1 MFLKRLVEL
10 SERPDYAPPPEG
22 YGPLAIRYLI
32 ELDGE
37 GRLLSPTPVD
47 TADPSRREARRGQTY
62 LAPALRR
69 GSAVRALLLA
79 DNATYVLGMSK
90 GPSER
95 ETRWAAS
102 CHQAFT
108 ELVSECAAATGD
120 PGAAAVDAFLNGGGL
135 QQLALDEAFDATANL
150 TFRVDGRLPFEAS
163 AIQRYWARRNE
174 PQENV
179 MQCVVCGERRP
190 ALERLQTVIKGIP
203 GGQSSGTAIISF
215 NESAYESYGLEAS
228 LNAPICAECAA
239 RSHHT
244 LNRLLRDEQH
254 RLIIG
259 GSILVCWTREP
270 TDVPFLEVLSQPTPE
285 DVRRLMLSPYG
296 VRAAPVEGNRFYAA
310 LLGASGGRAQIRSWL
325 DATVDEAQKNL
336 AKWFSRQRIVDR
348 WGAIDSHLGISE
360 LAMATVRVK
369 DALAPH
375 LVSTLFMA
383 ALGGHALAAD
393 VSLSVLR
400 RIRVGPDKTKR
411 ETEWVQHRHAA
422 MLKLAICSQRPEWE
436 DTMSQLDLTNTSP
449 AYLCGRL
456 LAELEEAQ
464 RRAIED
470 VGASIIDRY
479 YGTASSAPATVFG
492 TLLANAQS
500 HLAKLER
507 DNRGAYGGIQAAIE
521 DILAS
526 LDSFPTTLTLIDQ
539 SLFALGYYHQRAH
552 NRAQAIA
559 HKQEAQA

>member
-179 MQCVVCGERRP
+179 MQCMVCGERRP

-215 NESAYESYGLEAS
+215 NESAYRSYGLEAS

-254 RLIIG
+254 RLILG
-259 GSILVCWTREP
+259 QSILVCWTREP
-270 TDVPFLEVLSQPTPE
+270 VDVPFL
-285 DVRRLMLSPYG
+285 D
-296 VRAAPVEGNRFYAA
+296 
-310 LLGASGGRAQIRSWL
+310 
-325 DATVDEAQKNL
+325 
-336 AKWFSRQRIVDR
+336 
-348 WGAIDSHLGISE
+348 
-360 LAMATVRVK
+360 
-369 DALAPH
+369 
-375 LVSTLFMA
+375 
-383 ALGGHALAAD
+383 
-393 VSLSVLR
+393 
-400 RIRVGPDKTKR
+400 
-411 ETEWVQHRHAA
+411 
-422 MLKLAICSQRPEWE
+422 
-436 DTMSQLDLTNTSP
+436 
-449 AYLCGRL
+449 L
-456 LAELEEAQ
+456 LAQ
-464 RRAIED
+464 
-470 VGASIIDRY
+470 
-479 YGTASSAPATVFG
+479 P
-492 TLLANAQS
+492 
-500 HLAKLER
+500 
-507 DNRGAYGGIQAAIE
+507 
-521 DILAS
+521 
-526 LDSFPTTLTLIDQ
+526 
-539 SLFALGYYHQRAH
+539 
-552 NRAQAIA
+552 
-559 HKQEAQA
+559 